1 MTEEKKKYSIP
12 RGPAATKAKNKHR
25 NANYDRGELA
35 LPKGMKAKV
44 QEAARDA
51 GLSFNGYVETAIK
64 EKYLRDHGQEM
75 QWKKDDQEE

>member
-12 RGPAATKAKNKHR
+12 RGPAATRAKNKHR

-44 QEAARDA
+44 QEAAKAA

-64 EKYLRDHGQEM
+64 EKYLRDYGQEM
-75 QWKKDDQEE
+75 QWQKEDQEE